1 MDWSAWFGI
10 NWQQMLGIFISALGV
25 YLGLMFYTRLM
36 GLRSFS
42 KLSSHDFAMT
52 VGVGSILASTVLSK
66 DPSLLQGLAAMAC
79 LFIFQ
84 AVISFLRRKS
94 QSVKDMVD
102 NPAIILMA
110 HGEYIWDNLKEAN
123 LAKSDV
129 QEVLRKNGLKNPE
142 QVFAVIMETTGDM
155 SVIKQDD
162 QSPDMQ
168 LSLFDDIR
176 DYDILLKDNH
186 LKNNTL
192 EPQQPKNGQIASL
205 QKNNDATF
213 TAIT

>member
-1 MDWSAWFGI
+1 MDWNDWLAMD
-10 NWQQMLGIFISALGV
+10 WQQAAGIFVSALGV

-66 DPSLLQGLAAMAC
+66 DPSLLQGLTAMAC

-84 AVISFLRRKS
+84 AIISMLRRK
-94 QSVKDMVD
+94 VKPIKKLVD
-102 NPAIILMA
+102 NRAIILMA
-110 HGEYIWDNLKEAN
+110 HGEYIFANLKEAN

-129 QEVLRKNGLKNPE
+129 QEVLRKNGLKNPS
-142 QVFAVIMETTGDM
+142 QVFAVVMETTGDM

-162 QSPDMQ
+162 QAPDIQM
-168 LSLFDDIR
+168 SLFDDIR
-176 DYDILLKDNH
+176 DYEILLNNYQ
-186 LKNNTL
+186 KNNGL
-192 EPQQPKNGQIASL
+192 ASQKHIKVKNSAL
-205 QKNNDATF
+205 QKINDATF

>member
-1 MDWSAWFGI
+1 MDWSAWLSMD
-10 NWQQMLGIFISALGV
+10 WQQVVGIFLSALGV

-66 DPSLLQGLAAMAC
+66 DPSLLQGLTAMAC

-84 AVISFLRRKS
+84 ALVSMLRRK
-94 QSVKDMVD
+94 VKPVKKLVD
-102 NPAIILMA
+102 NPAIVLMA
-110 HGEYIWDNLKEAN
+110 HGEYIESNLKEAN

-129 QEVLRKNGLKNPE
+129 QEVLRKNGLKNPA

-162 QSPDMQ
+162 QAPDMEM
-168 LSLFDDIR
+168 SLFDDIR
-176 DYDILLKDNH
+176 DYDILIRGKQP
-186 LKNNTL
+186 NTKII
-192 EPQQPKNGQIASL
+192 QPASSQL
-205 QKNNDATF
+205 
-213 TAIT
+213 